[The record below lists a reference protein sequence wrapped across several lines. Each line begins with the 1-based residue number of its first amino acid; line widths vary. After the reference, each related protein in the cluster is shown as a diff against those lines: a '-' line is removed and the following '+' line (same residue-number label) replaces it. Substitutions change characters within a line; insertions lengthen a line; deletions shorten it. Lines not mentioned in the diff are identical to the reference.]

1 MAFLLRRA
9 QAALFTIACV
19 MLMLFVLVRSV
30 PGDMASIILGP
41 RATPELRARIVAEM
55 GLDQNIFAQ
64 LWLFLTRVVRGDFGE
79 DIISRRPIFDIVAEV
94 LPNTLILAGTALF
107 LSLIF
112 GILLGLIAAKS
123 RGSWADSLLG
133 LLSVAFVSTPSL
145 VVSIVLLLL
154 FSRALHWFP
163 VAGVGDPGD
172 MLDQLAHLVLPA
184 TALALGWIGYIAR
197 LVRAALLETLT
208 EHHIRTLRAYGVPE
222 WRIAG
227 IYALRLALVPLVSIL
242 GIGLGDLIGS
252 AVFAELIFA
261 RPGIG
266 SLIFNSIA
274 VRNYPVVQ
282 AAVLIIVL
290 IYILANLAVD
300 LINGRLDPRIARA
313 MREGRQA

>member
-1 MAFLLRRA
+1 MTFLLRRMRS
-9 QAALFTIACV
+9 ALFTIGCV
-19 MLMLFVLVRSV
+19 MLMLFALVRSV
-30 PGDMASIILGP
+30 PGDIASIMLGP
-41 RATPELRARIVAEM
+41 RATPELRQQLVAEM
-55 GLDQNIFAQ
+55 GLDQSIFVQ
-64 LWLFLTRVVRGDFGE
+64 LWLFLSRVVRGDFGE
-79 DIISRRPIFDIVAEV
+79 DVISRRPILDIVIEV
-94 LPNTLILAGTALF
+94 LPNTLILAATALL
-107 LSLIF
+107 LSLVF
-112 GILLGLIAAKS
+112 GILLGLVAAKS

-145 VVSIVLLLL
+145 VVSIVLLLV
-154 FSRALHWFP
+154 FSRLLNWFP
-163 VAGVGDPGD
+163 VAGVGERGD
-172 MLDQLAHLVLPA
+172 VLNQLAHLVLPA
-184 TALALGWIGYIAR
+184 TALALGWTGYIAR

-227 IYALRLALVPLVSIL
+227 IFAMRLALVPLVAIL

-266 SLIFNSIA
+266 SLIFNAIA

-282 AAVLIIVL
+282 AAVLVIVI

-300 LINGRLDPRIARA
+300 LINSRLDPRIARSL
-313 MREGRQA
+313 RSGRQS

>member
-1 MAFLLRRA
+1 MAFLFRRL
-9 QAALFTIACV
+9 QSALFTIGCV

-30 PGDMASIILGP
+30 PGDMASIMLGP
-41 RATPELRARIVAEM
+41 RATTELRQQLVADM
-55 GLDQNIFAQ
+55 GLDRNIFAQ

-79 DIISRRPIFDIVAEV
+79 DIVSRRPIIDIVSEV
-94 LPNTLILAGTALF
+94 LPSTLILAATALL
-107 LSLIF
+107 LSLVF
-112 GILLGLIAAKS
+112 GILLGLVAARS

-145 VVSIVLLLL
+145 VVSIVLLLV
-154 FSRALHWFP
+154 FSRLLHWFP

-172 MLDQLAHLVLPA
+172 VLDQLAHLILPA

-227 IYALRLALVPLVSIL
+227 IFAMRVALVPLVSIL

-266 SLIFNSIA
+266 SLIFNAIA

-282 AAVLIIVL
+282 AAVLVIVV

-300 LINGRLDPRIARA
+300 LINSRLDPRIARSLKG
-313 MREGRQA
+313 GRHA

>member
-1 MAFLLRRA
+1 MAFLFRRL
-9 QAALFTIACV
+9 QSALFTIGCV

-30 PGDMASIILGP
+30 PGDMASIMLGP
-41 RATPELRARIVAEM
+41 RATTELRQQLVADM
-55 GLDQNIFAQ
+55 GLDRNIFAQ

-79 DIISRRPIFDIVAEV
+79 DIVSRRPIIDIVSEV
-94 LPNTLILAGTALF
+94 LPSTLILAATALL
-107 LSLIF
+107 LSLVF
-112 GILLGLIAAKS
+112 GILLGLVAARS

-145 VVSIVLLLL
+145 VVSIVLLLV
-154 FSRALHWFP
+154 FSRLLHWFP

-172 MLDQLAHLVLPA
+172 VLDQLAHLILPA

-227 IYALRLALVPLVSIL
+227 IFAMRVALVPLVSIL

-266 SLIFNSIA
+266 SLIFNAIA

-282 AAVLIIVL
+282 AAALVIVV

-300 LINGRLDPRIARA
+300 LINSRLDPRIARSLKG
-313 MREGRQA
+313 GRHA